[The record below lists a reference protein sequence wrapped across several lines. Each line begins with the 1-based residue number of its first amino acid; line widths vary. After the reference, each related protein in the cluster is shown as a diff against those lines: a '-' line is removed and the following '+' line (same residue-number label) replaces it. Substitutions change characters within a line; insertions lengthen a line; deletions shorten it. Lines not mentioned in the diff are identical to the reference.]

1 MKIQFDL
8 NRVVNALQEEARLVS
23 FTLKDKGTA
32 RFTKAVGIAVAM
44 VAASHFFVY
53 TPPVKKLARL
63 DKKLAEAQATAQYAD
78 AYKEMRERLNA
89 LYSRLPAEKDRSQWL
104 HATVV
109 ESLRAEGLIAD
120 SILPPSESEQS
131 GLVFQ
136 SVSVQLTTRFPD
148 LMRWL
153 ARIEGTKPMIHV
165 ASLSV
170 AKKSGQ
176 PDQTDAAV
184 ILSTVIPKVRY

>member
-1 MKIQFDL
+1 MRVQFDL
-8 NRVVNALQEEARLVS
+8 NRLVNALQEEARLIS

-32 RFTKAVGIAVAM
+32 RFTKAVGISAAV
-44 VAASHFFVY
+44 VAAAHFFVY
-53 TPPVKKLARL
+53 TPPLKKLAKL

-78 AYKEMRERLNA
+78 AYKELRERLKA
-89 LYSRLPAEKDRSQWL
+89 IYSRLPDEKDRGQWL
-104 HATVV
+104 HSTVV
-109 ESLRAEGLIAD
+109 ETLRAEGLIAD
-120 SILPPSESEQS
+120 SIQPPSESEQS

-136 SVSVQLTTRFPD
+136 TLSVQLTARFPD
-148 LMRWL
+148 LVRWL

-170 AKKSGQ
+170 AKKSGH

-184 ILSTVIPKVRY
+184 VLSTVIPKVRY